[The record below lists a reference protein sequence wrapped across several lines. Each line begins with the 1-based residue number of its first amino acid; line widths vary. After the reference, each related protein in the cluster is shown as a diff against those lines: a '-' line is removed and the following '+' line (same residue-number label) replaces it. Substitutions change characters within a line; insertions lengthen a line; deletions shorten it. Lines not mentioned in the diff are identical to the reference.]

1 MDGIDF
7 KLEVSRE
14 TLEKLCKD
22 LFARSAWTIDSV
34 LKTSNVSLSKIKSL
48 VLFGGGARIPA
59 VQKSL
64 SAYVGEAKIAR
75 NVDGDEAAVFGAV
88 LHGASLSP
96 QYRLGQSFNIKD
108 LAPRPI
114 HLSYSPEAGGRVVYI
129 VFYH

>member
-22 LFARSAWTIDSV
+22 LFARSALTIESV
-34 LKTSNVSLSKIKSL
+34 LKTSNVTLNKIKSL

-59 VQKSL
+59 VQKSI
-64 SAYVGEAKIAR
+64 SAFVGEAKIAR

-108 LAPRPI
+108 LAPQPI
-114 HLSYSPEAGGRVVYI
+114 LVTYASEKGGRLCI
-129 VFYH
+129 MHDA